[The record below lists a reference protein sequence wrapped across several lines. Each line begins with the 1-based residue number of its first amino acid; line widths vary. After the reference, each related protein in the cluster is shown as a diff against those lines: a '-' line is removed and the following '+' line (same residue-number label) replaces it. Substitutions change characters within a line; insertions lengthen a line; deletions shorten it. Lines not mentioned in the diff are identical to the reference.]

1 MRSIWKGHIR
11 FSMVTIP
18 VRIYG
23 AIETSKSI
31 SFNQLHKEDFGRVR
45 YEKRC
50 RKCNDVVKGDDIVKG
65 YEYEPD
71 QYVIIEDEDFAKL
84 KLKSTK
90 IIEIEG
96 FVDAA
101 EVHPTLYD
109 TPYFAGPDG
118 PVAAKAYA
126 LLRETLRESGKMGIG
141 RVVLRDR
148 ESIMMLSPQG
158 PGLLLYKL
166 RYPTEVRQAE
176 SVPDVEGLEADETQL
191 ALAKTL
197 VDSMSTSFA
206 DLEMQDRYRDAL
218 TDVITAKI
226 EGKEI
231 VTAAEEEVPV
241 VDIMTALKAS
251 IEKAK
256 SDAEPMKKATGTRK
270 TAAAVKKAPAAKK
283 VTPANKALKAKTT
296 RKKKTA

>member
-11 FSMVTIP
+11 FSLVTIP

-23 AIETSKSI
+23 AIESESTI
-31 SFNQLHKEDFGRVR
+31 SFNQLHKEDYGRIR

-50 RKCNDVVKGDDIVKG
+50 KKCNEVVSGDDIVKG

-71 QYVIIEDEDFAKL
+71 QYVVIEDEDFEKL

-126 LLRETLRESGKMGIG
+126 LLRETLRKSGKMGIG

-148 ESIMMLSPQG
+148 ESVMMLAPSG

-166 RYPTEVRQAE
+166 RNPKEVRAAE
-176 SVPDVEGLEADETQL
+176 EVPDTSNLEADEAQL
-191 ALAKTL
+191 ALAQTL
-197 VDSMSTSFA
+197 VDSMSAAFK
-206 DLEMQDRYRDAL
+206 DLSLEDRYRDAL
-218 TDVITAKI
+218 TEMITAKI
-226 EGKEI
+226 EGKEV
-231 VTAAEEEVPV
+231 VTVAEEEVQV

-251 IEKAK
+251 IEQAK
-256 SDAEPMKKATGTRK
+256 GAKEPMKKATGK
-270 TAAAVKKAPAAKK
+270 KPAVAE
-283 VTPANKALKAKTT
+283 TKAKTAPA

>member
-11 FSMVTIP
+11 FSLVTIP

-23 AIETSKSI
+23 AIDTQKTI
-31 SFNQLHKEDFGRVR
+31 SFNQLHKEDFGRIR

-50 RKCNDVVKGDDIVKG
+50 KKCNDVVSGPDIVKG

-71 QYVIIEDEDFAKL
+71 QYVVIEDEDFEKL

-126 LLRETLRESGKMGIG
+126 LLRETLSKSGKMGIG
-141 RVVLRDR
+141 RVVLRDK
-148 ESIMMLSPQG
+148 ESVMMLAPAG
-158 PGLLLYKL
+158 PGLMLYKL
-166 RYPTEVRQAE
+166 RYPNEVR
-176 SVPDVEGLEADETQL
+176 SVDQIPDTSDLEADEAQL
-191 ALAKTL
+191 ELAQTL

-206 DLEMQDRYRDAL
+206 DLTLEDRYRDAL
-218 TDVITAKI
+218 TELITAKI
-226 EGKEI
+226 EGKEV
-231 VTAAEEEVPV
+231 VTVAEEEVEV

-251 IEKAK
+251 IEQAK
-256 SDAEPMKKATGTRK
+256 TSKEPMKKATG
-270 TAAAVKKAPAAKK
+270 KKAASAS
-283 VTPANKALKAKTT
+283 KAKTSS
-296 RKKKTA
+296 RKRKTG

>member
-1 MRSIWKGHIR
+1 
-11 FSMVTIP
+11 MVTIP

-23 AIETSKSI
+23 AIETSKLI
-31 SFNQLHKEDFGRVR
+31 SFNQLHKDDFGRIR

-50 RKCNDVVKGDDIVKG
+50 KKCNEVVKADDIVKG

-71 QYVIIEDEDFAKL
+71 QYVVIEDDDFQKL

-96 FVDAA
+96 FVDAE

-126 LLRETLRESGKMGIG
+126 LLRETLKRSGKMGIG

-148 ESIMMLSPQG
+148 ESVMLLSPQG

-166 RYPTEVRQAE
+166 RYPVEVRQAE
-176 SVPDVEGLEADETQL
+176 QIPDVEGLEADEAQL
-191 ALAKTL
+191 ALAQTL
-197 VDSMSTSFA
+197 VDSMSKSFSE
-206 DLEMQDRYRDAL
+206 LELQDRYRDAL
-218 TDVITAKI
+218 TEMITAKV
-226 EGKEI
+226 EGKEV
-231 VTAAEEEVPV
+231 VTVAEEEVPV

-256 SDAEPMKKATGTRK
+256 TDAEPMKMATGTRK
-270 TAAAVKKAPAAKK
+270 AASVKR
-283 VTPANKALKAKTT
+283 KTT
-296 RKKKTA
+296 RRKKTA

>member
-23 AIETSKSI
+23 AIESSKTI
-31 SFNQLHKEDFGRVR
+31 SFNQLHKEDYGRIR

-50 RKCNDVVKGDDIVKG
+50 RKCDEVMSSDDIVKG

-71 QYVIIEDEDFAKL
+71 QYVVIEDEDFEKL

-96 FVDAA
+96 FVDAE

-118 PVAAKAYA
+118 PVAANAYA
-126 LLRETLRESGKMGIG
+126 LLRDTLRESGRMAIG

-148 ESIMMLSPQG
+148 ENVMMLTAQG
-158 PGLLLYKL
+158 PGLIMYKL
-166 RYPTEVRQAE
+166 RYPEEVRQPE
-176 SVPDVEGLEADETQL
+176 QVPDLDGLEADEDQL
-191 ALAKTL
+191 KLAKTL
-197 VDSMSTSFA
+197 VDSMSKSFD
-206 DLEMQDRYRDAL
+206 DLELTDRYKDAL
-218 TDVITAKI
+218 KEMIVAKV

-231 VTAAEEEVPV
+231 VTVAEEEAPV
-241 VDIMTALKAS
+241 VDIMTALKES

-256 SDAEPMKKATGTRK
+256 GEAEPMKKATGTRK
-270 TAAAVKKAPAAKK
+270 KAASTTSKKK
-283 VTPANKALKAKTT
+283 
-296 RKKKTA
+296 KKKTA

>member
-1 MRSIWKGHIR
+1 
-11 FSMVTIP
+11 MVTIP

-50 RKCNDVVKGDDIVKG
+50 KKCNEPLSTGDIVKG

-71 QYVIIEDEDFAKL
+71 QYVVIEDEDFEKL

-96 FVDAA
+96 FVDAE

-126 LLRETLRESGKMGIG
+126 LLRETLRDSGKMGIG

-148 ESIMMLSPQG
+148 ESVMMLAAQG
-158 PGLLLYKL
+158 PGLVMYKL
-166 RYPTEVRQAE
+166 RYPNEVREADQ
-176 SVPDVEGLEADETQL
+176 VPDVDGLEADETQL
-191 ALAKTL
+191 ALASTL
-197 VDSMSTSFA
+197 VESMSKSFA
-206 DLEMQDRYRDAL
+206 DLELKDRYKDAL

-226 EGKEI
+226 EGKEV
-231 VTAAEEEVPV
+231 VTVAEEEVEV

-256 SDAEPMKKATGTRK
+256 SDAEPMKKAEGSRKK
-270 TAAAVKKAPAAKK
+270 TAAKKS
-283 VTPANKALKAKTT
+283 T

>member
-1 MRSIWKGHIR
+1 
-11 FSMVTIP
+11 MVTIP

-23 AIETSKSI
+23 AIETSKTI
-31 SFNQLHKEDFGRVR
+31 SFNQLHQEDFGRIR

-50 RKCNDVVKGDDIVKG
+50 RKCDEVVSGGDIVKG

-71 QYVIIEDEDFAKL
+71 QYVVIEDEDFDKL

-96 FVDAA
+96 FVDAS
-101 EVHPTLYD
+101 EIHPTLYD

-118 PVAAKAYA
+118 PVAANAYA
-126 LLRETLRESGKMGIG
+126 LLRETLRKSGKMGIG

-148 ESIMMLSPQG
+148 ESVMMLAPQG
-158 PGLLLYKL
+158 PGLVLYKL
-166 RYPTEVRQAE
+166 RFPNEVRKSE
-176 SVPDVEGLEADETQL
+176 DVPDIDGLEADEAQL
-191 ALAKTL
+191 ALAETL
-197 VDSMSTSFA
+197 VGSMSKSFA
-206 DLEMQDRYRDAL
+206 DLELTDRYKEAL
-218 TDVITAKI
+218 SEVITAKV

-231 VTAAEEEVPV
+231 VTVAEEEAPV

-256 SDAEPMKKATGTRK
+256 SEAEPMKKATGK
-270 TAAAVKKAPAAKK
+270 KAAAKKPAAKK
-283 VTPANKALKAKTT
+283 TT
-296 RKKKTA
+296 RKRKTA

>member
-11 FSMVTIP
+11 FSLVTIP

-23 AIETSKSI
+23 AIETQNSI
-31 SFNQLHKEDFGRVR
+31 SFNQLHKEDFGRIR

-50 RKCNDVVKGDDIVKG
+50 KKCNEAVSGDDIVKG

-71 QYVIIEDEDFAKL
+71 QYVVIEDEDFEKL

-96 FVDAA
+96 FVDAS

-126 LLRETLRESGKMGIG
+126 LLRETLRKSGKMGIG
-141 RVVLRDR
+141 RVVLREK
-148 ESIMMLSPQG
+148 ESVMMLAPSG

-166 RYPTEVRQAE
+166 RYPKEVRATE
-176 SVPDVEGLEADETQL
+176 DVPDTSDLEADEAQL
-191 ALAKTL
+191 ALAQTL
-197 VDSMSTSFA
+197 VDSMSASFSELA
-206 DLEMQDRYRDAL
+206 LEDRYRDAL
-218 TDVITAKI
+218 TEVITAKI
-226 EGKEI
+226 EGKEV
-231 VTAAEEEVPV
+231 VTVAEEEVEV

-251 IEKAK
+251 IEQAK
-256 SDAEPMKKATGTRK
+256 DAKEPMKKATGKKAASADAKEKKTRTRK
-270 TAAAVKKAPAAKK
+270 R
-283 VTPANKALKAKTT
+283 KTG
-296 RKKKTA
+296 

>member
-11 FSMVTIP
+11 FSLVTIP

-23 AIETSKSI
+23 AIESSSSI
-31 SFNQLHKEDFGRVR
+31 SFNQLHKEDFGRIR
-45 YEKRC
+45 YDKRC
-50 RKCNDVVKGDDIVKG
+50 KKCNEAVSGDDIVKG

-71 QYVIIEDEDFAKL
+71 QYVVIEDEDFEKL

-96 FVDAA
+96 FVDAS

-126 LLRETLRESGKMGIG
+126 LLRETLRSSGKMGIG
-141 RVVLRDR
+141 RVVLRDK
-148 ESIMMLSPQG
+148 ESVMMLAPSG

-166 RYPTEVRQAE
+166 RYPNEVRA
-176 SVPDVEGLEADETQL
+176 SDDVPDTSGLEADEAQL
-191 ALAKTL
+191 ALAQTL
-197 VDSMSTSFA
+197 VDSMSTSFK
-206 DLEMQDRYRDAL
+206 DLSLEDRYRDAL
-218 TDVITAKI
+218 TEMITAKI
-226 EGKEI
+226 EGKEV
-231 VTAAEEEVPV
+231 VTAAEEEVPI

-251 IEKAK
+251 IEQAKAGK
-256 SDAEPMKKATGTRK
+256 EPMKKATGKKAAASKPKTASTRKRK
-270 TAAAVKKAPAAKK
+270 TA
-283 VTPANKALKAKTT
+283 
-296 RKKKTA
+296 